1 MFDFGIGYTEL
12 VVIALVAII
21 VIGPKDLP
29 RVLRGLGRTMN
40 KMRGMAREFQGH
52 MDAAMKEAGLDEV
65 KRDLQSLKNP
75 ISAVKDSVTSELN
88 KQDESF
94 KKYFGTIDD
103 AAKTTPS
110 PPSTPAADTPAV
122 ADASSTP
129 TPPAA
134 SVPIAAEASAEPT
147 PPVTAKVEGEPAD
160 LKQAS

>member
-29 RVLRGLGRTMN
+29 RVLRGLGRMMT

-75 ISAVKDSVTSELN
+75 ISAVKDSVTSELK
-88 KQDESF
+88 KQDDSF
-94 KKYFGTIDD
+94 KQYFGTINDP
-103 AAKTTPS
+103 AKTTPS
-110 PPSTPAADTPAV
+110 TPAATPAV
-122 ADASSTP
+122 ADASTTATSPNEATP
-129 TPPAA
+129 AVADATATPA
-134 SVPIAAEASAEPT
+134 SP
-147 PPVTAKVEGEPAD
+147 AKVEAAPSD

>member
-29 RVLRGLGRTMN
+29 RVLRGLGRMMT

-75 ISAVKDSVTSELN
+75 ISAVKDSVTSELK
-88 KQDESF
+88 KQDDSF
-94 KKYFGTIDD
+94 KQYFGTINDP
-103 AAKTTPS
+103 AKTTPAT
-110 PPSTPAADTPAV
+110 PPTATESTPAI
-122 ADASSTP
+122 ADASATP
-129 TPPAA
+129 TAPAT
-134 SVPIAAEASAEPT
+134 S
-147 PPVTAKVEGEPAD
+147 AKVEGEPTD

>member
-29 RVLRGLGRTMN
+29 RVLRGLGRMMN
-40 KMRGMAREFQGH
+40 KARGMAREFQGH

-75 ISAVKDSVTSELN
+75 VSAVKDSVTSELK
-88 KQDESF
+88 KQDDSF
-94 KKYFGTIDD
+94 KQYFGTINDTE
-103 AAKTTPS
+103 KTSPTPS
-110 PPSTPAADTPAV
+110 ATPPASTPAV
-122 ADASSTP
+122 ADASATV
-129 TPPAA
+129 TPP
-134 SVPIAAEASAEPT
+134 SP
-147 PPVTAKVEGEPAD
+147 AKVEEAATD

>member
-29 RVLRGLGRTMN
+29 RVLRGLGRMMT

-65 KRDLQSLKNP
+65 KKDLQSIRNP
-75 ISAVKDSVTSELN
+75 VATIKDSVTAELKKQETDFK
-88 KQDESF
+88 KQDEDF
-94 KKYFGTIDD
+94 KKYFGTMNE
-103 AAKTTPS
+103 TPK
-110 PPSTPAADTPAV
+110 PE
-122 ADASSTP
+122 AS

-134 SVPIAAEASAEPT
+134 VETEKPAEPSPS
-147 PPVTAKVEGEPAD
+147 PPPAKVETPAD

>member
-29 RVLRGLGRTMN
+29 RVLRGLGRMMN

-75 ISAVKDSVTSELN
+75 ITSVKDSVTSELN

-94 KKYFGTIDD
+94 KKYFGTINDP
-103 AAKTTPS
+103 AKSTATPSSTPTTPDA
-110 PPSTPAADTPAV
+110 STPAIAEASVAPTSAV
-122 ADASSTP
+122 ADASATP
-129 TPPAA
+129 TPPA
-134 SVPIAAEASAEPT
+134 T
-147 PPVTAKVEGEPAD
+147 TARVEGEPAD

>member
-29 RVLRGLGRTMN
+29 RVLRGLGRMMT
-40 KMRGMAREFQGH
+40 KARGMAREFQGH

-75 ISAVKDSVTSELN
+75 ISAVKDSVTSELK
-88 KQDESF
+88 KQDDSF
-94 KKYFGTIDD
+94 KQYFGTINDP
-103 AAKTTPS
+103 AKTS
-110 PPSTPAADTPAV
+110 PSTPAATPAV
-122 ADASSTP
+122 ADATATATP
-129 TPPAA
+129 TPPATTTA
-134 SVPIAAEASAEPT
+134 LADATAT
-147 PPVTAKVEGEPAD
+147 PAPPAKVEGESTD

>member
-29 RVLRGLGRTMN
+29 RVLRGLGRMMN
-40 KMRGMAREFQGH
+40 KARGMAREFQGH

-75 ISAVKDSVTSELN
+75 ISAVKDSVTTELN

-94 KKYFGTIDD
+94 KKYFGTINDS
-103 AAKTTPS
+103 AKTT
-110 PPSTPAADTPAV
+110 TPTPTPREATPAV
-122 ADASSTP
+122 ADASAIP
-129 TPPAA
+129 APPA
-134 SVPIAAEASAEPT
+134 
-147 PPVTAKVEGEPAD
+147 PPAKVESEPTD

>member
-1 MFDFGIGYTEL
+1 MFDFGVGYTEMM
-12 VVIALVAII
+12 VIAVVAII

-29 RVLRGLGRTMN
+29 RVLRGLGRMMT
-40 KMRGMAREFQGH
+40 KARGMAREFQGH

-94 KKYFGTIDD
+94 KKYFGTINDG
-103 AAKTTPS
+103 AKTTPT
-110 PPSTPAADTPAV
+110 TPAEATATPA
-122 ADASSTP
+122 
-129 TPPAA
+129 
-134 SVPIAAEASAEPT
+134 IAEASAAPS
-147 PPVTAKVEGEPAD
+147 PPAPSAKVEGEPTD

>member
-29 RVLRGLGRTMN
+29 RVLRGLGRMMT

-75 ISAVKDSVTSELN
+75 ISAVKDSVTSELK
-88 KQDESF
+88 KQDDSF
-94 KKYFGTIDD
+94 KQYFGTINDP
-103 AAKTTPS
+103 AKTTPS
-110 PPSTPAADTPAV
+110 TPAATPAV
-122 ADASSTP
+122 ADATATATP

-134 SVPIAAEASAEPT
+134 TTTALADATATT
-147 PPVTAKVEGEPAD
+147 PAPPAKVEAESTD

>member
-29 RVLRGLGRTMN
+29 RVLRGLGRMMT
-40 KMRGMAREFQGH
+40 KARGMAREFQGH

-75 ISAVKDSVTSELN
+75 ISAVKDSVTSELK
-88 KQDESF
+88 KQDDSF
-94 KKYFGTIDD
+94 KQYFGTIND
-103 AAKTTPS
+103 AAKTTPT
-110 PPSTPAADTPAV
+110 TPTTPDAAPPAV
-122 ADASSTP
+122 ADASAAP
-129 TPPAA
+129 PPPAPA
-134 SVPIAAEASAEPT
+134 TV
-147 PPVTAKVEGEPAD
+147 AKVDGESTD